1 MCENTRNTTFSM
13 SFHEFQRI
21 FLTKISSSTW
31 TNERTVTP
39 RPTFTRWRVLS
50 TKRWGP
56 VPMGCDCR
64 LFQARFGTI
73 QTWMGWKY
81 FSPLRIRKKTLKGR
95 VSSFWGPIDT
105 PTLSFWGSNFTLC
118 RVEWSWGSVL
128 FGGQKAY
135 VHERKWK
142 WLVCHII
149 CCYILNQC
157 DSTGSQRPFQS
168 KVPLEWLINNPP

>member
-1 MCENTRNTTFSM
+1 MCENTRKHDLFDVVFTNFNELFSRK
-13 SFHEFQRI
+13 SPAAR
-21 FLTKISSSTW
+21 S
-31 TNERTVTP
+31 TNERTNSNT
-39 RPTFTRWRVLS
+39 RPTNSF
-50 TKRWGP
+50 
-56 VPMGCDCR
+56 PMGCDCR
-64 LFQARFGTI
+64 LFQARFESRH
-73 QTWMGWKY
+73 GWVENTY
-81 FSPLRIRKKTLKGR
+81 YPLRIRKKTLKGR

-105 PTLSFWGSNFTLC
+105 PTLSFWGSFNSPFHC

>member
-13 SFHEFQRI
+13 SFHCSTNFNEFFSR
-21 FLTKISSSTW
+21 KSPAARS
-31 TNERTVTP
+31 TNEQNEQ
-39 RPTFTRWRVLS
+39 S
-50 TKRWGP
+50 

-64 LFQARFGTI
+64 LFQARFGI

-142 WLVCHII
+142 WLVCHIK